1 MTLGERLA
9 MVRKSVYPKM
19 NQEAFA
25 QTLGKTRS
33 AYAMYELDRVIP
45 DDSFI
50 QLLCT
55 KYKINPIWLESEE
68 GDMSVPQPV
77 ADLAQEIRD
86 LMKGEPPLASAV
98 MASLAA
104 MPREW
109 WNAWAEKLYE
119 EVERQKKR
127 DNG

>member
-1 MTLGERLA
+1 MNERIKK
-9 MVRKSVYPKM
+9 VRLHSGLTQEEFANRIRVTKSSVSSLESGRNNPSDR
-19 NQEAFA
+19 
-25 QTLGKTRS
+25 TI
-33 AYAMYELDRVIP
+33 ELIC
-45 DDSFI
+45 SKFG
-50 QLLCT
+50 
-55 KYKINPIWLESEE
+55 INPIWLKTGE
-68 GDMSVPQPV
+68 GDMTVPQPV